1 MKFLEGGR
9 SKPWR
14 IAVKP
19 ALPLLDILALCHAR
33 ECERVSTM
41 QGEIVEGGRSKPWRI
56 AEKPALPLLD
66 TRGICHKKNIGI
78 MQGEI
83 FGGG

>member
-1 MKFLEGGR
+1 MEGGR

-19 ALPLLDILALCHAR
+19 ALPLLDI
-33 ECERVSTM
+33 
-41 QGEIVEGGRSKPWRI
+41 
-56 AEKPALPLLD
+56 
-66 TRGICHKKNIGI
+66 RGICYKKNIGI
-78 MQGEI
+78 MQGGI